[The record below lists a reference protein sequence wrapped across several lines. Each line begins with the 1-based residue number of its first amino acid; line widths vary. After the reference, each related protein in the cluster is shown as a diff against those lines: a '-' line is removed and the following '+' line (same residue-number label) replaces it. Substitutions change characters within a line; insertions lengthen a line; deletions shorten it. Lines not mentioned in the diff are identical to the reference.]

1 MLTRMKPE
9 PILPGE
15 SSPRTAPEPSYEY
28 WQRFFAGGI
37 PYRGYLIKEHD
48 GFVYRWNGI
57 SFGVSSS
64 VAACRQAIDELHG
77 DL

>member
-1 MLTRMKPE
+1 MLTRLKPE

-15 SSPRTAPEPSYEY
+15 SSPPPPPEPPYEY
-28 WQRFFAGGI
+28 WQGFFAGGI

-48 GFVYRWNGI
+48 GYVYRWNGMH
-57 SFGVSSS
+57 FGVSSS
-64 VAACRQAIDELHG
+64 VEACKQAIDELHG